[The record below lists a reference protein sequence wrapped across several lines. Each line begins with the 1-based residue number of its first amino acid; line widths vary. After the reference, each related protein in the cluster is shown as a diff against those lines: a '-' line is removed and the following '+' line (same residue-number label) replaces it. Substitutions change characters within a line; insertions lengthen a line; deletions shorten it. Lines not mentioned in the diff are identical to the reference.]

1 MTRLLDHIMNCGH
14 SRCLRDSR
22 VSCCQVL
29 SLARCTLIQIFA
41 TPSKMGDVLLTA
53 SKRSNST
60 FVMLD
65 LYHEMDV
72 DYSVVDELVNIKIV
86 GFQMHV

>member
-1 MTRLLDHIMNCGH
+1 
-14 SRCLRDSR
+14 
-22 VSCCQVL
+22 
-29 SLARCTLIQIFA
+29 
-41 TPSKMGDVLLTA
+41 MGDVLLTA

-65 LYHEMDV
+65 LYHEMDA
-72 DYSVVDELVNIKIV
+72 DYSMFAELVNIKIV